1 MKITPQAQA
10 ALDQLHAAIT
20 SHLDK
25 GRPVPCVGDTEW
37 ISEDREELEAAAHR
51 CDRCP
56 VLEECRTAARAI
68 KPTSGVWAGRSYG
81 PRSSPTSSESDGA
94 SDPGAGPDHHDQEEI
109 P

>member
-25 GRPVPCVGDTEW
+25 GRHVPCVGHTEW

-56 VLEECRTAARAI
+56 VIDLCRTAATLT
-68 KPTSGVWAGRSYG
+68 KPTAGVWAGRNHTKS
-81 PRSSPTSSESDGA
+81 
-94 SDPGAGPDHHDQEEI
+94 
-109 P
+109 